1 MKKFIAVLLSLF
13 LFIGMIPCAGM
24 AESKPL
30 TIVTTIFPLYD
41 WARQIAGENEN
52 TNLVLLLDN
61 GVDLHSYQPSA
72 QDIMTI
78 STADLFIYVG
88 GESDEWV
95 EDVLESAMNPDLVS
109 ISLTEAMGEDLKI
122 EETVEGMEHEHHHD
136 HDHDEEEEHDHEHE
150 EDEHDH
156 EHEDEEHDHDED
168 HEEEHDHDEGHEEDH
183 DHEEEHDHDHDHEE
197 EEEYDEH
204 VWLSLRNARKL
215 TATIAEALAGIDP
228 DHAETFRANAAAYDE
243 QLKALDD
250 QYTAMTESA
259 AIKTVL
265 FADRFPFRY
274 LTDDYGLTYFAAF
287 SGCSAES
294 EASFETIAFLAN
306 KVSELNL
313 PAVLTIESGNRKIAD
328 TVLSTANAADRK
340 VLTLN
345 SMQSVTAED
354 VENGITYLSMMEEN
368 LNALKEALN

>member
-1 MKKFIAVLLSLF
+1 MYDRIRTAAAVLL
-13 LFIGMIPCAGM
+13 IAAC
-24 AESKPL
+24 L
-30 TIVTTIFPLYD
+30 TIC
-41 WARQIAGENEN
+41 
-52 TNLVLLLDN
+52 
-61 GVDLHSYQPSA
+61 
-72 QDIMTI
+72 
-78 STADLFIYVG
+78 
-88 GESDEWV
+88 
-95 EDVLESAMNPDLVS
+95 LVS
-109 ISLTEAMGEDLKI
+109 ADGMRNSYEA
-122 EETVEGMEHEHHHD
+122 V
-136 HDHDEEEEHDHEHE
+136 
-150 EDEHDH
+150 
-156 EHEDEEHDHDED
+156 
-168 HEEEHDHDEGHEEDH
+168 
-183 DHEEEHDHDHDHEE
+183 
-197 EEEYDEH
+197 YR
-204 VWLSLRNARKL
+204 S
-215 TATIAEALAGIDP
+215 AGIHEPPLQGMVQAQKLIEPGGRRQVEQPFP
-228 DHAETFRANAAAYDE
+228 DGREAYG
-243 QLKALDD
+243 QH

-354 VENGITYLSMMEEN
+354 VEKGITYLSMMEEN

>member
-1 MKKFIAVLLSLF
+1 MKKYIAVLLSLF

-52 TNLVLLLDN
+52 TRQVMLLDN

-78 STADLFIYVG
+78 STANLFIYVG

-95 EDVLESAMNPDLVS
+95 EDVLETAMNPDLVS

-150 EDEHDH
+150 EDEDDH
-156 EHEDEEHDHDED
+156 AHEDEEHDHDED
-168 HEEEHDHDEGHEEDH
+168 HDHDHDEEHDHEE
-183 DHEEEHDHDHDHEE
+183 DHDHEE

-204 VWLSLRNARKL
+204 VWLSLRNAQKL
-215 TATIAEALAGIDP
+215 TAAIAEALAGIDP

-243 QLKALDD
+243 QLKALDE
-250 QYTAMTESA
+250 QYTAVTESA

-354 VENGITYLSMMEEN
+354 VEKGITYLSMMEEN

>member
-1 MKKFIAVLLSLF
+1 MKKLIAFMLSL
-13 LFIGMIPCAGM
+13 LLLAGLIPCAGM
-24 AESKPL
+24 AENKPI
-30 TIVTTIFPLYD
+30 TVVTTIFPIYD
-41 WARQIAGENEN
+41 WVRQIAGDNAD

-95 EDVLESAMNPDLVS
+95 EDVLETAMNPSLVS
-109 ISLTEAMGEDLKI
+109 INLTETMGEDLKT
-122 EETVEGMEHEHHHD
+122 EEIVEGMEHEHDHDHDEDEDHHHDHEDED
-136 HDHDEEEEHDHEHE
+136 HDHDEE
-150 EDEHDH
+150 
-156 EHEDEEHDHDED
+156 
-168 HEEEHDHDEGHEEDH
+168 
-183 DHEEEHDHDHDHEE
+183 HDHDHGHEH

-215 TATIAEALAGIDP
+215 TAAIAEALAGIDAAGA
-228 DHAETFRANAAAYDE
+228 DTIRANAAAFDAKLRE
-243 QLKALDD
+243 LDA
-250 QYTAMTESA
+250 QYAEAVENASL
-259 AIKTVL
+259 KTVL

-287 SGCSAES
+287 TGCSAES

-306 KVSELNL
+306 KLNELGL
-313 PAVLTIESGNRKIAD
+313 PVVLTIEGGNRKIAD
-328 TVLSTANAADRK
+328 TVIATAANPDRR
-340 VLTLN
+340 VLTMN

-354 VENGITYLSMMEEN
+354 VKNGITYLSMMEEN
-368 LNALKEALN
+368 LAVLKEALN

>member
-1 MKKFIAVLLSLF
+1 
-13 LFIGMIPCAGM
+13 
-24 AESKPL
+24 
-30 TIVTTIFPLYD
+30 
-41 WARQIAGENEN
+41 
-52 TNLVLLLDN
+52 
-61 GVDLHSYQPSA
+61 
-72 QDIMTI
+72 
-78 STADLFIYVG
+78 
-88 GESDEWV
+88 
-95 EDVLESAMNPDLVS
+95 
-109 ISLTEAMGEDLKI
+109 
-122 EETVEGMEHEHHHD
+122 
-136 HDHDEEEEHDHEHE
+136 
-150 EDEHDH
+150 
-156 EHEDEEHDHDED
+156 
-168 HEEEHDHDEGHEEDH
+168 
-183 DHEEEHDHDHDHEE
+183 
-197 EEEYDEH
+197 
-204 VWLSLRNARKL
+204 
-215 TATIAEALAGIDP
+215 
-228 DHAETFRANAAAYDE
+228 
-243 QLKALDD
+243 
-250 QYTAMTESA
+250 MTESA

>member
-1 MKKFIAVLLSLF
+1 MNKKLFSVLAAAATAVSFTACKTAKKSDSKKLS
-13 LFIGMIPCAGM
+13 
-24 AESKPL
+24 
-30 TIVTTIFPLYD
+30 IVTTIFPEYD
-41 WARQIAGENEN
+41 WVMSILGENKN
-52 TNLVLLLDN
+52 DADVTMLLDK
-61 GVDLHSYQPSA
+61 GVDLHSYQP
-72 QDIMTI
+72 
-78 STADLFIYVG
+78 TADDILKITSCDMFIYVG

-95 EDVLESAMNPDLVS
+95 DDVLKQATNKDMVVIDLLEV
-109 ISLTEAMGEDLKI
+109 LGDNVKV
-122 EETVEGMEHEHHHD
+122 EEVVEGMEHEHEHD
-136 HDHDEEEEHDHEHE
+136 EDHDEEH
-150 EDEHDH
+150 
-156 EHEDEEHDHDED
+156 D
-168 HEEEHDHDEGHEEDH
+168 HEEEHDHDEEHEEDH

-215 TATIAEALAGIDP
+215 TAAIAEALAGIDP

-243 QLKALDD
+243 QLKALDE
-250 QYTAMTESA
+250 QYTAVTESA

-354 VENGITYLSMMEEN
+354 VEKGITYLSMMEEN

>member
-1 MKKFIAVLLSLF
+1 MKKYIAVLLSLF

-52 TNLVLLLDN
+52 TRLVMLLDN

-78 STADLFIYVG
+78 STANLFIYVG

-95 EDVLESAMNPDLVS
+95 EDVLETAMNPDLVS

-136 HDHDEEEEHDHEHE
+136 HDHDEE
-150 EDEHDH
+150 
-156 EHEDEEHDHDED
+156 
-168 HEEEHDHDEGHEEDH
+168 H
-183 DHEEEHDHDHDHEE
+183 DHEEDHDHEE

-215 TATIAEALAGIDP
+215 TAAIAEALAGIDP

-243 QLKALDD
+243 QLKALDE
-250 QYTAMTESA
+250 QYTAVTESA

-328 TVLSTANAADRK
+328 TVLTTANAADRK

-354 VENGITYLSMMEEN
+354 VEKGITYLSMMEEN

>member
-1 MKKFIAVLLSLF
+1 MKKFIAVLLSLC

-30 TIVTTIFPLYD
+30 TIVTTIFPIYD
-41 WARQIAGENEN
+41 WARQIVGENEN

-122 EETVEGMEHEHHHD
+122 EETVEGMEHEHD
-136 HDHDEEEEHDHEHE
+136 
-150 EDEHDH
+150 HDH
-156 EHEDEEHDHDED
+156 EHEDEDDHDEDHDHDHDED
-168 HEEEHDHDEGHEEDH
+168 HEEDH
-183 DHEEEHDHDHDHEE
+183 DHEEEHDHDHEHEE

-215 TATIAEALAGIDP
+215 TAAIAEALAGIDP
-228 DHAETFRANAAAYDE
+228 DHADTFRVNAAAYDE
-243 QLKALDD
+243 QLKALDE

-328 TVLSTANAADRK
+328 TVLSTANATDRK

-354 VENGITYLSMMEEN
+354 VDNGITYLSMMEEN